1 MVDTTLAKAKLD
13 LSSATSFV
21 ESSPNEPPCE
31 ELKPIHL
38 LIKKTR
44 ERKNISQETLAK
56 KCGISNV
63 QLSRIEQEKCKP
75 SIRTLCRLAPFLG
88 YDLDELLLASSYSGI
103 VPSSVPKYINLEE
116 KAFDLFETSK
126 HMYRIDGELFLIFAD
141 FIENSNLEDLEMV
154 KELLTCMNTLHK
166 DSNTISDKKYE
177 TSILDMFKNL
187 KNYILAFTKLF
198 RLASAK
204 EV

>member
-31 ELKPIHL
+31 ELEPIHL

-141 FIENSNLEDLEMV
+141 FIANSNLEDMEMV

-166 DSNTISDKKYE
+166 NSNTISDKKYE